1 MKTKLGIILVAVG
14 ALVAPTGGSAAVNP
28 PPLSPPLSSYSS
40 AQLETLASASVGVP
54 SGADSSAT
62 SVVGAA
68 MAETASAS
76 CWANV
81 WTFQHGTWP
90 QQQVIHLHTT
100 WCGTGA
106 GGYITSRSSWT
117 SHDTTFCSG
126 SGDYA
131 SRVAGGVGY
140 ASVTVEGG
148 AYFACPTGIPWLETH
163 WHVWEQIWYGP
174 GGGSHAVAWGS

>member
-1 MKTKLGIILVAVG
+1 MRKLSIILVAVA
-14 ALVAPTGGSAAVNP
+14 ALLAVSSGSAAAKP
-28 PPLSPPLSSYSS
+28 PKPSDYSS
-40 AQLETLASASVGVP
+40 AQLKALASASA
-54 SGADSSAT
+54 GAPWTASSSAT
-62 SVVGAA
+62 TVLGSDT
-68 MAETASAS
+68 AETASAT
-76 CWANV
+76 CWSNV

-90 QQQVIHLHTT
+90 QQQVVNLHTT
-100 WCGTGA
+100 WCGTGS

-131 SRVAGGVGY
+131 NVVSGGVGY
-140 ASVTVEGG
+140 SSVTVEGG

-174 GGGSHAVAWGS
+174 GGSSHAVAWGP